1 MTIRFVFLT
10 LLLGLTLAGCATYTA
25 DVEPGTQ
32 FSSYRKIWV
41 KTNLDDNHA
50 IDRLLVQ
57 VLKAR
62 GYEAE
67 YGPLTMMPR
76 DVQAVVSYRDRW
88 TWDFKNHMTSLEIEV
103 RDVRAERQIAAAS
116 FVGPASLTL
125 APLEV
130 VERLVGDLEKAKP
143 KVVEA
148 PL

>member
-1 MTIRFVFLT
+1 MMIRGVFLMM
-10 LLLGLTLAGCATYTA
+10 LSVVLAGCASYTA

-32 FSSYRKIWV
+32 ISTYRRIWV
-41 KTNLDDNHA
+41 KSNLDDNHS

-67 YGPLTMMPR
+67 RGPLTMMPR
-76 DVQAVVSYRDRW
+76 EVQAIVTYRDRW
-88 TWDFKNHMTSLEIEV
+88 TWDFKNHMTSLELTV
-103 RDVRAERQIAAAS
+103 QDARSERQVAAAS
-116 FVGPASLTL
+116 FVGPVSLTI

-130 VERLVGDLEKAKP
+130 VERLVRDLEKAKT
-143 KVVEA
+143 KVIEA